1 MRRPPSKWSSQCSCS
16 MNLCTL
22 VFYEYRDA
30 ILNDSQQFLCF
41 CFQEQQMWHLKSKE
55 MLFRHNAYFQRSQ
68 YFDFIHN
75 LKKCGLISFFTS
87 TTVMTK
93 YSSLKMFIV
102 TYIVNHT
109 LYMAHFFFLLN
120 FVATTLTLPLF
131 LSFFPFCFSFSPGRQ
146 YNSVNMTEGKTP
158 LECRRVI
165 NIFLEELRHE
175 NICHSNV
182 FYICGT
188 P

>member
-1 MRRPPSKWSSQCSCS
+1 
-16 MNLCTL
+16 
-22 VFYEYRDA
+22 
-30 ILNDSQQFLCF
+30 
-41 CFQEQQMWHLKSKE
+41 MWAHE
-55 MLFRHNAYFQRSQ
+55 
-68 YFDFIHN
+68 
-75 LKKCGLISFFTS
+75 FFTS

-102 TYIVNHT
+102 TYKVNHT

-165 NIFLEELRHE
+165 NIFLEEIDIVIFMATRLCQKTEARAACPRQKFSVL
-175 NICHSNV
+175 NS
-182 FYICGT
+182 
-188 P
+188 